1 MTQGGCGGTGV
12 TPVNLRT
19 RPKRGRM
26 NIFRTPLI
34 GQRTPEGNQPARMRP
49 MPDAGLA
56 GLVAPA
62 WWPRA

>member
-1 MTQGGCGGTGV
+1 
-12 TPVNLRT
+12 
-19 RPKRGRM
+19 M